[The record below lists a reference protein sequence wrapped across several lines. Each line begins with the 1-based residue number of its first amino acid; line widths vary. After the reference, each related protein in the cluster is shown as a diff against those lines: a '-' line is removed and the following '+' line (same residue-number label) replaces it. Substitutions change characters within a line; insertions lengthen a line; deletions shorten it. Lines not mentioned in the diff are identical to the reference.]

1 AAAALAAVAGL
12 TILVAGCGGDSPTP
26 TIGIRVGGSRESVN
40 VGTTLGEA
48 ADMLGLRP
56 RSGGLIDGDGRVL
69 HARAYPGRRRVNVRG
84 RWSASVLRR
93 RDRIRIVNGRNRR
106 ERLVR
111 RVTPVEGGVP
121 PDPQFK
127 LVRRPGVEVVVEGAV
142 SHKLVSQRYRATRGP
157 ERV

>member
-1 AAAALAAVAGL
+1 
-12 TILVAGCGGDSPTP
+12 
-26 TIGIRVGGSRESVN
+26 
-40 VGTTLGEA
+40 
-48 ADMLGLRP
+48 GLRP
-56 RSGGLIDGDGRVL
+56 RSGDLIDVDGKVL
-69 HARAYPGRRRVNVRG
+69 HARAYPGRLLVNGRG
-84 RWSASVLRR
+84 RSTATVLRT

-121 PDPQFK
+121 PDPQFE

-157 ERV
+157 ERVERAVALTFDDGPWPQGTPRIVSTLRRLHVRATFFVIGYLADAYP